1 MTGETMDIEERIRE
15 LKRELEML
23 EAQRAAQPQDPSQ
36 YSWFSEN
43 PLAQKAAPSPYIQ
56 KMPYTAPPAGT
67 GGPVFENMP
76 YRANPTRKNQN
87 IKKL

>member
-1 MTGETMDIEERIRE
+1 MDIEERIRE

-23 EAQRAAQPQDPSQ
+23 EAQRGGPQQDPSQ
-36 YSWFSEN
+36 YAWFSEN
-43 PLAQKAAPSPYIQ
+43 PLTPKPAPSPYIQ

-76 YRANPTRKNQN
+76 YKANPTRKNQY